1 MERNWKKIAL
11 GLLLLCLAIPSAFSA
26 SLLECA
32 ALEDV
37 DKRLKCYDKM
47 ANRVRTEITEVEEV
61 RASTEVKQALRQEV
75 VETVISVEPDV
86 DEFKIVEV
94 FRNRFMRVTF
104 IAEDGRRFSKGSTT
118 PSVFRKD
125 DLVRLEKG
133 FMGSKVL
140 VRSDGLR
147 IKVKEISAN

>member
-1 MERNWKKIAL
+1 MVEDAWAAKSPLEAKFVSHELIVLVLPAL
-11 GLLLLCLAIPSAFSA
+11 GRVSRTLECFVEPSAHTRRMILRRKFDIQLSA
-26 SLLECA
+26 
-32 ALEDV
+32 
-37 DKRLKCYDKM
+37 
-47 ANRVRTEITEVEEV
+47 RVG
-61 RASTEVKQALRQEV
+61 L
-75 VETVISVEPDV
+75 VIGAPDV